1 MQPTEKELKRI
12 TKSIKAGRKLLKR
25 AQQPKKTKEQ
35 LQELWQE
42 QAKLLHDPYCAWYCA
57 MVRDIIEDQRTITR
71 IMARTSQIITRPILC
86 MVLCN
91 GA

>member
-1 MQPTEKELKRI
+1 LQPTEKELKRI
-12 TKSIKAGRKLLKR
+12 TKSIKAGRKLLKQ

-57 MVRDIIEDQRTITR
+57 MVRDIIRNELNELNEQEK
-71 IMARTSQIITRPILC
+71 
-86 MVLCN
+86 
-91 GA
+91 